1 MMSIALLLRRSLR
14 PLTLSGVI
22 ESTVSTKQAS
32 TTQHQTCNYQ
42 QGWLL
47 NDTHRD
53 TTFIFIYCYLY
64 KLCLPNFKKISITV
78 QYGTPILT
86 LTSIQL
92 EFWSPFH
99 RQELH
104 VFVIV
109 VQKVLLLHLP
119 HTFPEP
125 GGRQVSHQINAL
137 YGITVQ
143 SSTGWVTSCPRQ
155 PYNTLTTC

>member
-22 ESTVSTKQAS
+22 ESTVSTKQTITMS
-32 TTQHQTCNYQ
+32 TSNTQLPTELTFKSHSEIPP
-42 QGWLL
+42 L
-47 NDTHRD
+47 N
-53 TTFIFIYCYLY
+53 LY
-64 KLCLPNFKKISITV
+64 KPCLPNLKQSLASRYDTH
-78 QYGTPILT
+78 ILT

-99 RQELH
+99 GQELH
-104 VFVIV
+104 VFVSV

-125 GGRQVSHQINAL
+125 GGTQISHQMTAF
-137 YGITVQ
+137 YRITLQ
-143 SSTGWVTSCPRQ
+143 SSTGWVTTWPCQ
-155 PYNTLTTC
+155 PHRLRVSS